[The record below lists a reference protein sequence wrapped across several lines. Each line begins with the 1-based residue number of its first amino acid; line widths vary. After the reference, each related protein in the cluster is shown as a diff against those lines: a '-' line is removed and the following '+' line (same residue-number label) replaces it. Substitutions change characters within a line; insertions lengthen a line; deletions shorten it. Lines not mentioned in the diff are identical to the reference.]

1 MPIGEPRFISYVPE
15 TGKEQRYHDVAR
27 AVVEILL
34 HRRPEDVSV
43 SAVARR
49 AGVSRSWIYKYFGK
63 DVNALLAYTVQQ
75 FGTAFVEL
83 DELAVHF
90 DVLKDWRAWVRERTQ
105 KALDDVEAAPWVMV
119 LYFRHR
125 HNQGPIGQ
133 GIREVERRH
142 ADKILASIPPHIVR
156 SRGKQKTRRFVEQ
169 FAAMRN
175 GVYFLWVDP
184 AKRMEWDRD
193 ELTDDIMKTL
203 DAFVGET
210 DRRANSIMGE

>member
-1 MPIGEPRFISYVPE
+1 MPIGEPRFIRYVPE
-15 TGKEQRYHDVAR
+15 TGKEQRYHRVAR

-34 HRRPEDVSV
+34 HRRPEDISV

-63 DVNALLAYTVQQ
+63 DINALLAYTVQE

-83 DELAVHF
+83 DESEPQF
-90 DVLKDWRAWVRERTQ
+90 DVVQDWRAWVRERTQ

-125 HNQGPIGQ
+125 HNQGQIGQ
-133 GIREVERRH
+133 GIREVERLH
-142 ADKILASIPPHIVR
+142 TDKFMASIPRNIIR
-156 SRGKQKTRRFVEQ
+156 SRGMQNTRRFVEL

-175 GVYFLWVDP
+175 GVYFLWSDP
-184 AKRMEWDRD
+184 AKRREWDRD

-203 DAFVGET
+203 DAFVG
-210 DRRANSIMGE
+210 DSSQ